1 VGSNVTTS
9 TAAAPAED
17 LLRDQELEDQL
28 AAQDA
33 ELAAADAQVA
43 PPVEPSEETEDR
55 TAGETADSQPT
66 TGGLPENETAQR
78 LSHRR
83 ALLDPVAV
91 KLLQLL
97 EQHREVD
104 APSQISLKGSAVYVS
119 RWERELILEHHG
131 DGEFPDRGWVTR
143 VVDAISFQAR
153 ALIDRER
160 LGRSEDPDPRALH
173 QLVMT
178 AAVGIALKVE
188 LQKTVDRLIFSGEVG
203 TAKQLSLTLQ
213 RISQAVTGCRDAL
226 ERTESWPAA
235 VELAPGLTCI
245 PADATLPQA
254 PARKRKRRPRQPSA
268 DEMAALAE
276 METGTRASAVSSSRR
291 VGRTRAM
298 LVVLLVLMA
307 TWSAIVLVPM
317 LARQPLETLSITD
330 FRTVPQV
337 RQVVARPPSLYVTLS
352 EREWDRLSSDSRLKV
367 VDQIGEIAERS
378 RYSGVVMRLPDGTTV
393 GRWLRKKG
401 PSVVE

>member
-1 VGSNVTTS
+1 VGSDVTTS
-9 TAAAPAED
+9 TAAAPADE
-17 LLRDQELEDQL
+17 LLRDRELDEQL
-28 AAQDA
+28 VTGDA
-33 ELAAADAQVA
+33 ELAEAEAQLA
-43 PPVEPSEETEDR
+43 PGVRATDETVSGE
-55 TAGETADSQPT
+55 AGPT
-66 TGGLPENETAQR
+66 TGALPDDEAAQR

-83 ALLDPVAV
+83 ALLDPVAT

-104 APSQISLKGSAVYVS
+104 APSQISLKGSSVYVS

-143 VVDAISFQAR
+143 IVDAVSFQAR

-160 LGRSEDPDPRALH
+160 LGRSEDPDPRSLH

-178 AAVGIALKVE
+178 AAVGLALKVE

-203 TAKQLSLTLQ
+203 TAKHLSLTLQ
-213 RISQAVTGCRDAL
+213 RISQAVTTCREAL

-254 PARKRKRRPRQPSA
+254 PARKRKRRPRQHSQ

-276 METGTRASAVSSSRR
+276 LESGYRASSVGTSRR
-291 VGRTRAM
+291 VGRARAM
-298 LVVLLVLMA
+298 FVVLVLLIA
-307 TWSAIVLVPM
+307 TWSALVLLPM
-317 LARQPLETLSITD
+317 MARQPLETLSITD

-337 RQVVARPPSLYVTLS
+337 RQVIARPPSLYVTVS
-352 EREWDRLSSDSRLKV
+352 EREWARLSSDSRLSV
-367 VDQIGEIAERS
+367 VEQIAEIAERS
-378 RYSGVVMRLPDGTTV
+378 RYSGAVVRLPDGETV
-393 GRWLRKKG
+393 GRWLEQRG